1 MGPVHASRRLLSAVA
16 LAVVVFAFWPA
27 LIGGGSLVSHDV
39 VATAAPF
46 DSYQP
51 DDFSLENG
59 PGDPINIHAHWAAL
73 AEDVRGGDLG
83 WWNPDL
89 AAGQP
94 TFKGGAPVFDLP
106 YLVAPDWYAPGLVAA
121 IRTLVAVGLVIGFL
135 TSVGLHRVSAL
146 AGGLAFGLSGF
157 MVGWMNWPH
166 SSVAALAPGLLW
178 AIERAIRDPR
188 PWRIAPLAGVV
199 TLMVWANFPSVLIYV
214 LLGCGAYTLAR
225 LLSEWRGAEDRGG
238 WIRSRTVV
246 FVGAAVVA
254 ACLAGPHL
262 IGFSEYVDWADT
274 SHRIGNPDDSSAG
287 VAYLLTAVAPAVW
300 GSDAVGAGW
309 FGEGNWVEFN
319 THLGA
324 SVVVLA
330 LLGLVAGLVGGDR
343 RRRSVAVGLGAMVA
357 LGVLIAYLGG
367 PLAVALG
374 DLTGSRGGLMTRAKV
389 LISLGMALGVAF
401 GVDWIVGPQPDRRR
415 VLRVAAAVAGVVAL
429 ALAPSVKNWFDAAQA
444 NGVLRQTVAASS
456 TSILAALATAGVVA
470 ARLRGRVGATAAGW
484 GLVAIVGVELLT
496 FAMPVPTTVSRSERL
511 EATPAHGVV
520 EAALEPGERLAG
532 EGRTFFP
539 ATTQHFDIADARG
552 QLLKSPGYQEL
563 LRAIDPDMLRRD
575 GGGTPTNPNIA
586 DGTDATSPVW
596 DVMAVGV
603 WAQFPDSRPPG
614 TAIAP
619 DQVRASADP
628 AVQPL
633 SGVTTVPDGG
643 LRAVLVEVG
652 PIGGGFIDVRI
663 TTDDGTTVERRWVE
677 PLQAGAMS
685 FAVLGEH
692 LQVGSAVHVE
702 VTAPAAMLVV
712 GVDDTG
718 GLGVGTVAGDD
729 DLELVRV
736 GDVIL
741 LERPVEPVRA
751 ATAIVVEPDPQAA
764 AALIA
769 GGLPPGTAVVDR
781 DVGLSGGGADPG
793 TASVRDVDY
802 GRGTITAT
810 VDASADVLLVV
821 SESHYPGWEVTID
834 GAAGDVVVADAAFIG
849 VVVPEGTHDVAFSFT
864 PEHLSISVILLTLG
878 LLGLAVVL
886 GHGWRVGDL
895 RSPSHGR
902 G

>member
-59 PGDPINIHAHWAAL
+59 PGDPINIHAHWAAVG
-73 AEDVRGGDLG
+73 EDLRRGDLG

-94 TFKGGAPVFDLP
+94 TFKGGVPIFNLP
-106 YLVAPDWYAPGLVAA
+106 YLVAPDWYSPGLVAA
-121 IRTLVAVGLVIGFL
+121 IRTLAAVGLAVGFL
-135 TSVGLHRVSAL
+135 TAVGSHRVSAL
-146 AGGLAFGLSGF
+146 AGGVAFGLSGF

-178 AIERAIRDPR
+178 AIERALRDPR
-188 PWRIAPLAGVV
+188 PWRVAPLAGVV

-214 LLGCGAYTLAR
+214 LLGSGVYTLVRAV
-225 LLSEWRGAEDRGG
+225 SEWRSAAERGR
-238 WIRSRTVV
+238 WVRSRALV

-254 ACLAGPHL
+254 ACLAGPHV

-287 VAYLLTAVAPAVW
+287 MAYLLTAVAPAVW
-300 GSDAVGAGW
+300 GSDAVGASW

-319 THLGA
+319 THVGS

-343 RRRSVAVGLGAMVA
+343 RRRSVAAGLVAMVA
-357 LGVLIAYLGG
+357 IGVLVAYLGG

-389 LISLGMALGVAF
+389 LIGVGMALGAAF
-401 GVDWIVGPQPDRRR
+401 GVDWLLGPQQDRRR
-415 VLRVAAAVAGVVAL
+415 VTRVAAVVAGLALL
-429 ALAPSVKNWFDAAQA
+429 ALAPSAKNWLDAARA
-444 NGVLRQTVAASS
+444 NGALRQTVAVSS
-456 TSILAALATAGVVA
+456 TSILAAAATIGVVA
-470 ARLRGRVGATAAGW
+470 ARLRGRLGATAAGW
-484 GLVAIVGVELLT
+484 GLVAIVGAELLT

-511 EATPAHGVV
+511 EATPAHTVV
-520 EAALEPGERLAG
+520 QATLEPGERLAG

-539 ATTQHFDIADARG
+539 ATTQHYDIADARG

-586 DGTDATSPVW
+586 DGTDVTSPVW

-614 TAIAP
+614 TATAP
-619 DQVRASADP
+619 AGVTDGADP
-628 AVQPL
+628 AVQAL
-633 SGVTTVPDGG
+633 AGATVVPEGG

-652 PIGGGFIDVRI
+652 PAVGGFVDVRV
-663 TTDDGTTVERRWVE
+663 TTDDGSTTERRWVE
-677 PLQAGAMS
+677 PVEAGAMS

-692 LQVGSAVHVE
+692 LRVGSAVDVE
-702 VTAPAAMLVV
+702 VTAPAPTLLV
-712 GVDDTG
+712 GVDAAG
-718 GLGVGTVAGDD
+718 ALAVGTIAGDD
-729 DLELVRV
+729 DLELLRV

-741 LERPVEPVRA
+741 LERPVEPVRVD
-751 ATAIVVEPDPQAA
+751 TAVVVEPDPQAA

-769 GGLPPGTAVVDR
+769 DGLPPGTAVVDR
-781 DVGLSGGGADPG
+781 DVGLPSEPTGATP
-793 TASVRDVDY
+793 AVLRDVEY
-802 GRGTITAT
+802 GRGTVTAT
-810 VDASADVLLVV
+810 VDAPTDVLLVV
-821 SESHYPGWEVTID
+821 SESHYPGWDVTID
-834 GAAGDVVVADAAFIG
+834 GAAAEVVLADAAFLG
-849 VVVPEGTHDVAFSFT
+849 VVVPSGTHDVAFSFT
-864 PEHLSISVILLTLG
+864 PEHLGRSIVLLAVG
-878 LLGLAVVL
+878 GLGLALVL
-886 GHGWRVGDL
+886 GHGWRAGDL
-895 RSPSHGR
+895 RSPLRPR